1 MFDIVVSGGTA
12 VLPSGPEP
20 ADIGV
25 TGDKIVAIGAPG
37 NLAGIPGSN
46 PGTAGRTVDAS
57 GQIVIAGRHRSAC
70 PLQLAD
76 ADARC
81 RPAYADRAG
90 LASSLKLRKTAL
102 EPLPPASISSS

>member
-12 VLPSGPEP
+12 VLRSGREP

-25 TGDKIVAIGAPG
+25 NGEHIAAIGA
-37 NLAGIPGSN
+37 
-46 PGTAGRTVDAS
+46 GRTLDAS
-57 GQIVIAGRHRSAC
+57 AQIVIPGRHRSAC

-90 LASSLKLRKTAL
+90 LASSLKLSETAM
-102 EPLPPASISSS
+102 EPSPPALISSS